1 LPLEFIAAVKDD
13 EVEKNAYQQSP
24 EVIISESLNR
34 LIP

>member
-1 LPLEFIAAVKDD
+1 MEFIAGAKDD
-13 EVEKNAYQQSP
+13 EVEKKAYQQSP